1 MLLSPDETH
10 LPNCKMGM
18 PLTPEI
24 SNFIGY
30 KLHSPCWSGCQS
42 LLSGAQLTVR
52 HTPQSP
58 LHPSTETILL
68 PTGVHHRHQTL
79 ILPLVPSR
87 VSPAPLLP
95 QDSHKATSSLSSQHG
110 ILPISDTPETNL
122 ARAAGCKSSSDS
134 PEGQELQWVHKRNT
148 TFIRP
153 HFREAALGPS
163 TLPFWWVPVLFLQSR
178 G

>member
-18 PLTPEI
+18 PLTLGI

-30 KLHSPCWSGCQS
+30 KLHSPCWLGRQS

-79 ILPLVPSR
+79 VLPLVPSR

-95 QDSHKATSSLSSQHG
+95 QDSHKATSSLPSQQG
-110 ILPISDTPETNL
+110 ILPKPTWPGL
-122 ARAAGCKSSSDS
+122 QVVKVARTLLRVRSSSGCTRGTPPS
-134 PEGQELQWVHKRNT
+134 S
-148 TFIRP
+148 
-153 HFREAALGPS
+153 GPTS
-163 TLPFWWVPVLFLQSR
+163 GRQH
-178 G
+178 